1 MDRGSMLVLG
11 AVLRINVTNFGPRAA
26 CLSPLEE
33 QRTFII
39 LATVSGKTHQRLR
52 AHYDHPGSAAVQWS
66 KENEEEVWRALAK
79 RGVIEMIERHCGR
92 CMGGGWEGGKLINV
106 LGHEFLSE

>member
-1 MDRGSMLVLG
+1 MLTIRVHI
-11 AVLRINVTNFGPRAA
+11 AARNRRINVTNFGPRAA

-66 KENEEEVWRALAK
+66 KENEEEVWRAL
-79 RGVIEMIERHCGR
+79 G
-92 CMGGGWEGGKLINV
+92 
-106 LGHEFLSE
+106 